1 MREYSPLMITILL
14 AVIIEAVMIVIKA
27 ISTPWPRQIRI
38 REEDADRNANETQEA
53 LRGRTAAAAAALCA
67 RV

>member
-1 MREYSPLMITILL
+1 MLDYSPLNMIPM
-14 AVIIEAVMIVIKA
+14 AVIIKAVMIVIKA

-53 LRGRTAAAAAALCA
+53 LRGRNAAALCV